1 MRKRNYVNKICVELE
16 HGMEAFEYVR
26 LCNWIREAYFLDIP
40 EIHEMGEIR
49 NMQNKCSAKFIKSD
63 RFFVINNDNE
73 IESEYYPDEFIDF
86 RIIANFILENK
97 VETDFKN
104 IDSLIETYHK
114 ECEIIATF
122 LEKIPKETLLEFW
135 NDYQKE
141 IGEEKYVYKKEKFN
155 EIADRKYNPIELIKH
170 IKEFNP
176 EDDYFFVDD
185 GEFKSS
191 SDICTLILF
200 DELIDFYE

>member
-1 MRKRNYVNKICVELE
+1 MELE

-26 LCNWIREAYFLDIP
+26 LCNWIREVYFLDIP

-49 NMQNKCSAKFIKSD
+49 NMQNKCSTKFIKSD

-73 IESEYYPDEFIDF
+73 IESEYYPDKFIDF

-104 IDSLIETYHK
+104 MDSLIETCHK
-114 ECEIIATF
+114 ECGIITTF
-122 LEKIPKETLLEFW
+122 LEKIPKETLLGFW

-191 SDICTLILF
+191 SDICMLILF

>member
-1 MRKRNYVNKICVELE
+1 
-16 HGMEAFEYVR
+16 
-26 LCNWIREAYFLDIP
+26 
-40 EIHEMGEIR
+40 MGEIR

-104 IDSLIETYHK
+104 IDSLIEAYHK

-122 LEKIPKETLLEFW
+122 LEKIPKETLLAFW